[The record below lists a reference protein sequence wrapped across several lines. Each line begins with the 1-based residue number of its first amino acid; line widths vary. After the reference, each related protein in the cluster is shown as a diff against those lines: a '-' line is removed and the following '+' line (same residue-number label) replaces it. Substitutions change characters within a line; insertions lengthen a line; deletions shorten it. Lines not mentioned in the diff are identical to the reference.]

1 MPSVRVA
8 AGPETAKAA
17 DQLRQLVERRDQH
30 PFPWV
35 IPPPKSIRR
44 NPWGQIATPA
54 LGVQSTVLS
63 FTVPQG
69 YQFDMIGVILA
80 AISTGMS
87 LIGNPGDFL
96 FTISRNLP
104 TSGTV
109 PLQGSPLA
117 DFQQIPF
124 ALGQPW
130 FMPFLLPRSE
140 NFGPTDII
148 RANVL
153 NVSGA
158 VGAPNYA
165 VAMFT
170 GWLRKA

>member
-1 MPSVRVA
+1 
-8 AGPETAKAA
+8 
-17 DQLRQLVERRDQH
+17 
-30 PFPWV
+30 
-35 IPPPKSIRR
+35 
-44 NPWGQIATPA
+44 
-54 LGVQSTVLS
+54 
-63 FTVPQG
+63 
-69 YQFDMIGVILA
+69 MIGVILA

-87 LIGNPGDFL
+87 LIGNPGDSSL
-96 FTISRNLP
+96 PSR
-104 TSGTV
+104 GTC
-109 PLQGSPLA
+109 PQWDGALA
-117 DFQQIPF
+117 GFPARDFQQIPF